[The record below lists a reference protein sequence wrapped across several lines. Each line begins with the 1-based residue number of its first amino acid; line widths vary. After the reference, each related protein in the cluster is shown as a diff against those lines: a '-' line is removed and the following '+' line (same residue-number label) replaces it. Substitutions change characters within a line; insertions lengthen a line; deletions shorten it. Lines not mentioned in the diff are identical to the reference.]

1 VLFVG
6 GVAVP
11 FIAQAV
17 MAGLGTVLISQLTVG
32 KPVEVSASTGVRTN
46 IVDEARWLWR
56 NPPIRTLTVTVV
68 LVDLTFCALWHM
80 LALSTLPAT
89 SMTILF
95 AFGFQGPIW
104 ATTATAVRQRSV
116 PKDLQGRV
124 GGVYGVGIFGGL
136 VVGDILGAV
145 ISGIWGVLAP
155 FWFGFAGSPLL
166 VVVVWREL
174 SKTTHPD
181 EVASA

>member
-1 VLFVG
+1 MLFVG

-56 NPPIRTLTVTVV
+56 NPPIRTLTVV

-80 LALSTLPAT
+80 FALSTVPAT

-104 ATTATAVRQRSV
+104 AATATGVRQRSASGPYPRICRV
-116 PKDLQGRV
+116 ESAAFTAWVFSEDLSSE
-124 GGVYGVGIFGGL
+124 IFSARSSL
-136 VVGDILGAV
+136 ESGAC
-145 ISGIWGVLAP
+145 
-155 FWFGFAGSPLL
+155 
-166 VVVVWREL
+166 
-174 SKTTHPD
+174 
-181 EVASA
+181 